1 MRYLQKVEGFCC
13 FDDVVALGSDGHG
26 TCCVHQ
32 SSSKSESSQRQKASA
47 AAAGCGR
54 SFCGPRT
61 QLCTSLLHWH
71 IRRGDRTIM
80 GQIYINKGPP
90 GAAAVGK
97 CTLGQQYSRAD
108 EKKDPESDLH
118 GALSGFCCNSFSRQ
132 NVDCKKL
139 TSAMTLG
146 PLCNFL
152 LVFDSTSV
160 FILAPS

>member
-1 MRYLQKVEGFCC
+1 MTAMEHAVSTKAAAKVKAAKGKK
-13 FDDVVALGSDGHG
+13 
-26 TCCVHQ
+26 HQ
-32 SSSKSESSQRQKASA
+32 QQQQDAAAPSA
-47 AAAGCGR
+47 A
-54 SFCGPRT
+54 
-61 QLCTSLLHWH
+61 
-71 IRRGDRTIM
+71 
-80 GQIYINKGPP
+80 PP

-118 GALSGFCCNSFSRQ
+118 GALSGFSCNSFSRQ